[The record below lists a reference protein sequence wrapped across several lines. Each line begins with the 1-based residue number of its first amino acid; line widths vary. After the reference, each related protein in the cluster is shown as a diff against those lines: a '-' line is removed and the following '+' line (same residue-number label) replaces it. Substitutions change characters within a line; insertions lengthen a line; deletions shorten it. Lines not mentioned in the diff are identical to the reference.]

1 MTTIEATLLISNIL
15 LIGFLLAG
23 QMFDLFD

>member
-15 LIGFLLAG
+15 LIVCIAIG
-23 QMFDLFD
+23 QIIDQID